1 MYYYAASGF
10 NGTQLSMRGVCPA
23 RMHCLCRSYSV
34 SPPLRALL
42 STRHYVSG
50 FDTKLSALFAL
61 MVGFL
66 FTSSDQKNGFF
77 FLHAKVAPAL
87 YIARF
92 CSLFHFDVV
101 TILLAYLS
109 FYWFTG
115 FTVLVFYCSYL
126 LAHLLIY

>member
-10 NGTQLSMRGVCPA
+10 NGTQLSMRGVCSA
-23 RMHCLCRSYSV
+23 RMRCLCRSYSV

-61 MVGFL
+61 MARFL

-87 YIARF
+87 YIVGFR
-92 CSLFHFDVV
+92 SLFHLMS
-101 TILLAYLS
+101 LLPCLLICCS
-109 FYWFTG
+109 TG
-115 FTVLVFYCSYL
+115 LLVLLFYCSTVLTY
-126 LAHLLIY
+126 